1 MQMLSE
7 FLISKGVTLKQQG
20 AEKVCSCLFCDDSKA
35 HMYVNDDKGVFHC
48 HKCGEAGNIWKLK
61 RHYGEINISHKQ
73 KKKEYKRPTSL
84 YDLKKDGREY
94 LKAVRGFS
102 DETIAHFK
110 LTQYQDFIAI
120 PYYKDGILVNF
131 KYRNINE
138 KRFQRFT
145 GGESTLFNMDNRDK
159 TKDIVITEGEFDA
172 ISSHQ
177 LGITNVISVSIGAG
191 SFNPDWI
198 EFFDSCSGAFYIA
211 YDNDT
216 KGEEGAKK
224 LAEKIGSHS
233 IKRVK
238 LPLKDF
244 NDCLMAGYSKE
255 DAQKWLDE
263 AEEYKPQH
271 FVHIADLYQRMD
283 DLYMR
288 KDKGC
293 GTQLDGWLDL
303 NQRLGGFRETEIT
316 ILTGDTGSGKSTF
329 ALNIFFSLV
338 RQGEKI
344 LIASTEMA
352 TEQVMAMLFTMYIG
366 KNFKEFT
373 DADYQKCVLWFAD
386 KPIYFVDIH
395 GRLSIDQIDDYIVYG
410 KRKYDIQYILLDH
423 LHFFIRH
430 TSDNPV
436 TDIENFVFDVVAIG
450 KKTGVNIWLIAHPSK
465 LNNTSGIV
473 TMNDIKG
480 SSAIKQDAH
489 NVITVWRDR
498 DAEEKGFNEV
508 VINFEKVRHTAGL
521 GGKKRYLF
529 NTGGLT
535 YGEKPICGTS
545 DDGKPERAK
554 RNNGYSGR

>member
-1 MQMLSE
+1 MLSE
-7 FLISKGVTLKQQG
+7 FLISKGVALKQQG

-145 GGESTLFNMDNRDK
+145 GGESTLFNMDNIDK

-224 LAEKIGSHS
+224 LAEKIG
-233 IKRVK
+233 
-238 LPLKDF
+238 LEL
-244 NDCLMAGYSKE
+244 
-255 DAQKWLDE
+255 
-263 AEEYKPQH
+263 
-271 FVHIADLYQRMD
+271 
-283 DLYMR
+283 
-288 KDKGC
+288 
-293 GTQLDGWLDL
+293 
-303 NQRLGGFRETEIT
+303 GFRKGIKVDRFMRTYT
-316 ILTGDTGSGKSTF
+316 DS
-329 ALNIFFSLV
+329 NIFACGDCVDKPSFF
-338 RQGEKI
+338 GENFEGAR
-344 LIASTEMA
+344 LASIASTEGRVAGANLYELRRKKQGSIGIFA
-352 TEQVMAMLFTMYIG
+352 TIVDNTALGVAGLTIGQAEEEGIKVVTGLSESVNRHPACMPGAEQIG
-366 KNFKEFT
+366 VILVFNAYNGVLIGAQAYGGCSVGEFINILGLAIEKKMT
-373 DADYQKCVLWFAD
+373 AEDLATFQVGTHPALTASPVAYQITNAAEDAV
-386 KPIYFVDIH
+386 
-395 GRLSIDQIDDYIVYG
+395 
-410 KRKYDIQYILLDH
+410 
-423 LHFFIRH
+423 
-430 TSDNPV
+430 
-436 TDIENFVFDVVAIG
+436 
-450 KKTGVNIWLIAHPSK
+450 SK
-465 LNNTSGIV
+465 L
-473 TMNDIKG
+473 
-480 SSAIKQDAH
+480 
-489 NVITVWRDR
+489 
-498 DAEEKGFNEV
+498 
-508 VINFEKVRHTAGL
+508 
-521 GGKKRYLF
+521 Y
-529 NTGGLT
+529 
-535 YGEKPICGTS
+535 
-545 DDGKPERAK
+545 
-554 RNNGYSGR
+554 